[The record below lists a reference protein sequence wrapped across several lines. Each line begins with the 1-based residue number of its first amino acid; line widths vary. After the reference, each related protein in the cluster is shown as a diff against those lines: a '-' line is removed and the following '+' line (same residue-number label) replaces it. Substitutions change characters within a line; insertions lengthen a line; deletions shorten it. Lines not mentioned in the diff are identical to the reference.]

1 MNCPR
6 CDAQLSFQKRRCE
19 NCGQDLKRF
28 RQVYGLANSFYNE
41 GLQRAQIRD
50 LSGAVSSLTTCLKL
64 YKQHMQ
70 ARNLLGL
77 IYYEEGEI
85 VSGLREWIISKHFH
99 PDNNEADYYISQV
112 QANPNKLENYN
123 QTIKKYNFALSS
135 ALTGDEDMA
144 IIQLRKV
151 VGMNP
156 HFVRA
161 HQLLAL
167 LYMQTGKKENRVKA
181 YKLLKNIST
190 VDINNTTTLR
200 YLKELSDV
208 KVKREKLLTPKADNT
223 AQANIPKVDTD
234 AYKPITLYK
243 EEKPFIMPFLQILL
257 GVVIGVVLMRFL
269 ILPQMIKNANEATNA
284 NFKQYSEKLATEDSD
299 TSTLKNENTN
309 LKKQVEKLQGQL
321 EASQSSANTEDYDNL
336 LDAYQ
341 YSVAGDVTA
350 MAESLAKIK
359 DGSFTTRIS
368 KKLYKKL
375 TKSVSSDA
383 STTYFEQ
390 GRDCYNGEGAYV
402 GKQDYDEAITL
413 LLKSLDYDETNTDA
427 MYFLG
432 RCYQRKGDNDKAK
445 EYYDQII
452 NDYPDSER
460 VAEAQARLKEMGM

>member
-1 MNCPR
+1 M
-6 CDAQLSFQKRRCE
+6 
-19 NCGQDLKRF
+19 
-28 RQVYGLANSFYNE
+28 
-41 GLQRAQIRD
+41 
-50 LSGAVSSLTTCLKL
+50 
-64 YKQHMQ
+64 
-70 ARNLLGL
+70 
-77 IYYEEGEI
+77 
-85 VSGLREWIISKHFH
+85 
-99 PDNNEADYYISQV
+99 
-112 QANPNKLENYN
+112 
-123 QTIKKYNFALSS
+123 
-135 ALTGDEDMA
+135 
-144 IIQLRKV
+144 
-151 VGMNP
+151 
-156 HFVRA
+156 
-161 HQLLAL
+161 
-167 LYMQTGKKENRVKA
+167 
-181 YKLLKNIST
+181 
-190 VDINNTTTLR
+190 DINNTTTLR